1 MSVRIST
8 NQVLQTGVQAMD
20 NSLADAMAWQK
31 KIDTGKNYSAASDNA
46 YAMARGVR
54 LDFDTAKL
62 AMFTQNQN
70 FVASSM
76 SNTDT
81 QLGSVVNQM
90 NSLKQLM
97 VQSQDGSLNT
107 TDYAALQQAA
117 QGYLDTI
124 KQQSTAVDGTGAPIF
139 PKTATINQVQIE
151 PNVMVNTAVKFTD
164 AFGGSGSSKTD
175 VVQKIQDFVDYLG
188 KMAAGNNPGATS
200 QKAVADG
207 LDAAFNQLTVVQ
219 EGAGSIAKQVDNSKN
234 ATASIGTQL
243 QATSSALLDTDMAAA
258 TAAYTRSQTILSA
271 AQAMFAKIS
280 QSDLFS
286 KLYN

>member
-1 MSVRIST
+1 
-8 NQVLQTGVQAMD
+8 
-20 NSLADAMAWQK
+20 
-31 KIDTGKNYSAASDNA
+31 
-46 YAMARGVR
+46 VR

-286 KLYN
+286 KL

>member
-1 MSVRIST
+1 MSVRISSQ
-8 NQVLQTGVQAMD
+8 QVLDSGVQAMD
-20 NSLADAMAWQK
+20 NSLADAMAWQQ
-31 KIDTGKNYSAASDNA
+31 KINTGKNYNKASDNA

-62 AMFTQNQN
+62 KMFTQNQN

-76 SNTDT
+76 ANTDT

-107 TDYAALQQAA
+107 IDYAALQQAA

-139 PKTATINQVQIE
+139 VTTATVNQVQIE
-151 PNVMVNTAVKFTD
+151 PNVMVNTAIKLTD
-164 AFGGSGSSKTD
+164 AFGGVGSSKTN
-175 VVQKIQDFVDYLG
+175 VIQKIQDFVDYLG
-188 KMAAGNNPGATS
+188 KMAASNNPGSTA
-200 QKAVADG
+200 QKAV
-207 LDAAFNQLTVVQ
+207 VVQ

-234 ATASIGTQL
+234 ATTSIGTQL
-243 QATSSALLDTDMAAA
+243 QATSSALLDTDLAAA

-271 AQAMFAKIS
+271 AQAMFARIS
-280 QSDLFS
+280 QSNLFS
-286 KLYN
+286 KL

>member
-243 QATSSALLDTDMAAA
+243 TATSSALLDTDMAAA

-286 KLYN
+286 KL

>member
-81 QLGSVVNQM
+81 QLGSVVNQL

-97 VQSQDGSLNT
+97 VQSQDGSLYT

-286 KLYN
+286 KL

>member
-81 QLGSVVNQM
+81 QLGSVVNQL

-286 KLYN
+286 KL

>member
-139 PKTATINQVQIE
+139 PKTATVNQVQIE

-234 ATASIGTQL
+234 ATTSIGTQL

-286 KLYN
+286 QL

>member
-243 QATSSALLDTDMAAA
+243 KATSSALLDTDMAAA

-271 AQAMFAKIS
+271 AQAMFEKIS

-286 KLYN
+286 KL

>member
-1 MSVRIST
+1 MTIRISS
-8 NQVLQTGVQAMD
+8 NQVLDAGVQAMD

-62 AMFTQNQN
+62 TMFTQNQN

-97 VQSQDGSLNT
+97 VQSQDGSLNA

-124 KQQSTAVDGTGAPIF
+124 KQQSTAIDGTGAPIF
-139 PKTATINQVQIE
+139 PKTATVNQVQIE

-175 VVQKIQDFVDYLG
+175 VVQKIQDFLDYLG
-188 KMAAGNNPGATS
+188 KMAASNNPGKTS

-207 LDAAFNQLTVVQ
+207 LDAAFSQLTVVQ
-219 EGAGSIAKQVDNSKN
+219 EGAGSIAKLVDNSKG
-234 ATASIGTQL
+234 ATTSIGTEL
-243 QATSSALLDTDMAAA
+243 KATSSALLDTDMAAA

-271 AQAMFAKIS
+271 AQAIFARIS
-280 QSDLFS
+280 QSNLFS
-286 KLYN
+286 KL

>member
-271 AQAMFAKIS
+271 AQAMFARIS
-280 QSDLFS
+280 QSNLFS
-286 KLYN
+286 KL

>member
-286 KLYN
+286 IL

>member
-280 QSDLFS
+280 QSNLFS
-286 KLYN
+286 QL